1 MSREPIYSDDPQAI
15 QKLEDKLARL
25 QTQQK
30 RMVALNA
37 AWRKAKKPAPDDVV
51 GWGKIADT
59 LGQDLWQLDRIR
71 VNMARD
77 CLDRAPYT
85 YEISN
90 NNGNMKRIKDRI
102 VGLMEAEA
110 KEAHDKLT
118 PQGKVAAEGLVDAFF
133 QSEEIVHPI
142 RVVRDAQR
150 EPPTDEA

>member
-1 MSREPIYSDDPQAI
+1 MSTPIYSDDIQAVE
-15 QKLEDKLARL
+15 KLRDKLARL

-30 RMVALNA
+30 RMKALNA

-85 YEISN
+85 YHISN

-102 VGLMEAEA
+102 VKLVRAREREEAENQIIG
-110 KEAHDKLT
+110 T
-118 PQGKVAAEGLVDAFF
+118 PAQFEQVQEEP
-133 QSEEIVHPI
+133 QSEWF
-142 RVVRDAQR
+142 
-150 EPPTDEA
+150 PPPNRG